1 MYKNF
6 SFLSLV
12 AARNGSKGLRNKNV
26 INLCGKPLVQWT
38 IEASKKSKIID
49 HTLVSTDSVKIINL
63 SKKLNIDAPFKRP
76 KHLCKSTSSIEKVV
90 KHSVDW
96 AKKNIQT
103 KFDFLILLQPTSPL
117 RTSIDIDKAIKYYFK
132 NSKNYSETMVSV
144 YKAPRKVGWIMT
156 RNKKYISFVLKK
168 TRNRK
173 VHLRQKVENYFL
185 PNGAIYFCNLNK
197 FKGNFYTNKTFFY
210 EMELEKSVDIDD
222 KNDYEIAKK
231 IMIKGLKNG
240 SAKR

>member
-1 MYKNF
+1 MYRKNF
-6 SFLSLV
+6 FLSLV
-12 AARNGSKGLRNKNV
+12 VARDGSKGLRNKNI

-76 KHLCKSTSSIEKVV
+76 KHLCKSDSPIGKVV
-90 KHSVDW
+90 EHSVNW
-96 AKKNIQT
+96 VRKNIKT

-117 RTSIDIDKAIKYYFK
+117 RTSIDIDKAIKYYFR
-132 NSKNYSETMVSV
+132 NSKNYTETMVSV
-144 YKAPRKVGWIMT
+144 CKAPRKVGWIME
-156 RNKKYISFVLKK
+156 RKKKYISFALKK

-173 VHLRQKVENYFL
+173 VQMRQKMEDYFL

-222 KNDYEIAKK
+222 KTDYEIVKK
-231 IMIKGLKNG
+231 IMKKGLKKWI
-240 SAKR
+240 S